1 MNMEL
6 LGVRIRVHPTF
17 VWLLV
22 FFFLLGGTGA
32 VAWML
37 VVFAFVVL
45 HELSHSLVA
54 KAHGIPVL
62 DITLL
67 PIGGVA
73 RLGAM
78 PEHSATEFRIA
89 IAGPLFNFAVVGV
102 TYAILVLSRPLIG
115 GGLASLLHMILVV
128 NLALGTFNL
137 LPAFPMDGGRL
148 LRAYLATKRG
158 YLEATHIAARVGRW
172 IAGGMV
178 VLGLVTLLRPDM
190 RWNPWLLLIA
200 VFIYVS
206 GKREE
211 MAVAARHASRGLW
224 ELFGFSEPAPPYEP
238 GGFEVP
244 PDDGGPPGFHDEGV
258 IDVEGEVR
266 GRTDDSAADAFRRLS
281 REIDAH
287 LRR

>member
-1 MNMEL
+1 MKL
-6 LGVRIRVHPTF
+6 LGVRIRIHPTF

-32 VAWML
+32 VAWMV
-37 VVFAFVVL
+37 VVFTFVVL

-73 RLGAM
+73 RLGSM
-78 PEHSATEFRIA
+78 PEDSATEFKIA
-89 IAGPLFNFAVVGV
+89 IAGPALNFVIAGVVYI
-102 TYAILVLSRPLIG
+102 TLALSATVIG
-115 GGLASLLHMILVV
+115 KSLAALLEMILLV
-128 NLALGTFNL
+128 NLALGIFNL

-158 YLEATHIAARVGRW
+158 YLEATYIAARIGRW
-172 IAGGMV
+172 IAAGMV
-178 VLGLVTLLRPDM
+178 VLSLVTLFRPDM
-190 RWNPWLLLIA
+190 RWNPWLILIA
-200 VFIYVS
+200 AFIYVS

-211 MAVAARHASRGLW
+211 MAVAARHAARGLW
-224 ELFGFSEPAPPYEP
+224 GLFGFSEPAPPYEP
-238 GGFEVP
+238 GGLEVP
-244 PDDGGPPGFHDEGV
+244 PHDDRPEPDRGDV

-266 GRTDDSAADAFRRLS
+266 RDPDASAADAFRRLS
-281 REIDAH
+281 QEIDSH
-287 LRR
+287 LKR